1 VRKLRRPVRGYVVAV
16 LATTVAA
23 LLAAA
28 AFGPL
33 PRPIEPT
40 ALALLFAMATIPRVW
55 PIHLSTK
62 MKVTTDDT
70 ATFAAAILFGPII
83 AMLLVLAASIAPAR
97 LPSRTPLYN
106 QLFNAAVG
114 TLAVGCAAAVYVLLS
129 ASGDVHANLPA
140 IALAAVANYL
150 VGTLLVDIVV
160 GLQLRRDPI
169 ATWWPVHRR
178 DIAYHAALYAL
189 GALAAIVADIQPLL
203 LLLLIAPVVLILL
216 TLRHAARLRAQ
227 TRAAIVQL
235 ADLIDRR
242 DRYTYGHSQ
251 RVAQY
256 ANRLAR
262 QMKLAPTQV
271 DLVTEAA
278 RLHDLG
284 KISTPDHVLLKPT
297 SLDGSERSVMREH
310 SELGYR
316 LLAQLPDFWEGA
328 ALVRAHHER
337 ADGTGYP
344 LAIGGPDLPL
354 EASIIAVCDAYDAM
368 SSDRVY
374 RHALSWTEIKE
385 ELRRGRGTQWDA
397 RVVDAWL
404 EILEED
410 RRESAR
416 PLAARHVVAAE
427 RHFGAEGAHGAQA
440 SRRSS

>member
-1 VRKLRRPVRGYVVAV
+1 MRKLRWPVRIYVVAV
-16 LATTVAA
+16 VVAGLAAVVG
-23 LLAAA
+23 AA
-28 AFGPL
+28 AFAPL
-33 PRPIEPT
+33 PRVIDPSVVAI
-40 ALALLFAMATIPRVW
+40 LLAMAAIPRVW

-70 ATFAAAILFGPII
+70 ATFAAAILFGP
-83 AMLLVLAASIAPAR
+83 AVAVLLVLVASIVPAR
-97 LPSRTPLYN
+97 LPTRTPLYN
-106 QLFNAAVG
+106 RLFNTAAKVLSLASAASVYLLFAAEG
-114 TLAVGCAAAVYVLLS
+114 GVLASPLAV
-129 ASGDVHANLPA
+129 
-140 IALAAVANYL
+140 ALAAVVNYL
-150 VGTLLVDIVV
+150 VGSALVDGVV
-160 GLQLRRDPI
+160 ALQLRRDPI

-189 GALAAIVADIQPLL
+189 GALAAVAADGHPWA
-203 LLLLIAPVVLILL
+203 LLLLIGPVALILL
-216 TLRHAARLRAQ
+216 TLRHAAGLRAQ

-251 RVAQY
+251 RVAEY

-262 QMKLAPTQV
+262 RMKLAPSQV

-284 KISTPDHVLLKPT
+284 KITTPDHVLLKP
-297 SLDGSERSVMREH
+297 SGLDHQERSVMHEH
-310 SELGYR
+310 SEVGYR

-374 RHALSWTEIKE
+374 RNALSWARIRE
-385 ELRRGRGTQWDA
+385 ELERGRGTQWDA
-397 RVVDAWL
+397 RVVDACVAM
-404 EILEED
+404 LEEG
-410 RRESAR
+410 RSERPMASTPAQVALREHRGAR
-416 PLAARHVVAAE
+416 
-427 RHFGAEGAHGAQA
+427 
-440 SRRSS
+440 